1 MSALARRAWPTVPR
15 VLAGVYA
22 LFIALFALDVW
33 GAGTDFWTTL
43 GAFAIHLIPAAF
55 LIGVLLIAWR
65 SELIGGILY
74 VVLGVGYVLATGGEM
89 APGTYVFISGV
100 LCFLGALFLVS
111 WGVRRAQP
119 REAKEQR

>member
-1 MSALARRAWPTVPR
+1 MSALARKAWPTVPR

-33 GAGTDFWTTL
+33 GPGTDFWTTL

-65 SELIGGILY
+65 SELIGGLFY
-74 VVLGVGYVLATGGEM
+74 LALGVGYVLATGGQM
-89 APGTYVFISGV
+89 APGTYVFITGA
-100 LCFLGALFLVS
+100 LMFLGALFLVS
-111 WGVRRAQP
+111 WGVRRMPP
-119 REAKEQR
+119 REGEPQR